1 MDRIEK
7 LRMKENKRAQEIT
20 AQEIIKQKTEESE
33 VVGQEKTEQK
43 TVAPEVKTQEN
54 TEIRFTPAQQACI
67 DERGKDILVSAA
79 AGSGKTAVL
88 VERIIQLILD
98 TQNPV
103 DIDELLVVTFTK
115 AAAAQMKEKVA
126 KAVAKRLEQD
136 PGNEHLERQA
146 ALVHNAPWRI

>member
-20 AQEIIKQKTEESE
+20 AQEIIRQKTEESE

-43 TVAPEVKTQEN
+43 TAAPEVKTQEN

-88 VERIIQLILD
+88 VERII
-98 TQNPV
+98 
-103 DIDELLVVTFTK
+103 
-115 AAAAQMKEKVA
+115 
-126 KAVAKRLEQD
+126 
-136 PGNEHLERQA
+136 
-146 ALVHNAPWRI
+146 

>member
-1 MDRIEK
+1 MHRACVKEACNDATALSVREKTREEKIENNKNLVDRIEK

-43 TVAPEVKTQEN
+43 TAAPEVKTQEN

-103 DIDELLVVTFTK
+103 DIDELLVATFT
-115 AAAAQMKEKVA
+115 
-126 KAVAKRLEQD
+126 
-136 PGNEHLERQA
+136 
-146 ALVHNAPWRI
+146 